1 MQAYLNTKTGQYFE
15 SITGQPRSLDWI
27 EIPLDAQAYIT
38 TVDFNG
44 FIKSDL
50 CGAIML
56 YENNKWGYGTG
67 SYKVKLRNALWICSS
82 GLLKEYLIKQNA
94 GGFMYKEA
102 YDKGFTPKCW
112 IEIPAG
118 ATFATGKTKPIF
130 RKDGFYWDDEDPIGR
145 DGVPFWRETSVT
157 LSNAEACGL
166 EVVWVREEPSM
177 NEIIKTAEEYRQS
190 QSEPPALTDF
200 GTGILSVSSE
210 TVYHFYA
217 CPHNPSWPP
226 VDGIIVFDG
235 RISGAEDYDRL
246 CVMIAEHINRK
257 PDDFAIR
264 SLTIVG

>member
-15 SITGQPRSLDWI
+15 SSTGQPRSLD
-27 EIPLDAQAYIT
+27 
-38 TVDFNG
+38 
-44 FIKSDL
+44 
-50 CGAIML
+50 
-56 YENNKWGYGTG
+56 
-67 SYKVKLRNALWICSS
+67 
-82 GLLKEYLIKQNA
+82 
-94 GGFMYKEA
+94 
-102 YDKGFTPKCW
+102 W

-118 ATFATGKTKPIF
+118 ATFATGKNNNPVF
-130 RKDGFYWDDEDPIGR
+130 RKDGSYWGDASPLCSSSN
-145 DGVPFWRETSVT
+145 WRNTSIN
-157 LSNAEACGL
+157 LGNAEACGL
-166 EVVWVREEPSM
+166 DVVWVREEPSM

-200 GTGILSVSSE
+200 GTDILSVSSE

-226 VDGIIVFDG
+226 IDGIIVFDG

>member
-15 SITGQPRSLDWI
+15 SSTGQPRSTDWI

-38 TVDFNG
+38 TVDFKG
-44 FIKSDL
+44 FIKPDS
-50 CGAIML
+50 CGALMI
-56 YENNKWGYGTG
+56 YESNNWGYGTG
-67 SYKVKLRNALWICSS
+67 SFKVKLRNALWIRSS

-94 GGFMYKEA
+94 GGFMYKTA
-102 YDKGFTPKCW
+102 YDKGYIPKCW

-118 ATFATGKTKPIF
+118 ATFATGKNNLVF
-130 RKDGFYWDDEDPIGR
+130 RKDGFYWGDESPISSSPHWR
-145 DGVPFWRETSVT
+145 DSSIN
-157 LSNAEACGL
+157 LNNAAVCGL

-190 QSEPPALTDF
+190 QGEPPALTDF
-200 GTGILSVSSE
+200 GTGILSVSSD

-235 RISGAEDYDRL
+235 RVSGAEDYDRL
-246 CVMIAEHINRK
+246 CNLIAEAINRK
-257 PDDFAIR
+257 PEDFAIR